1 MSSFQREGTGRLIR
15 RLVVLTVVAVSV
27 LLLSA
32 GSAGAS
38 DACFDGI
45 GAGSQ
50 SGYGVATGCF
60 DGLTGGDRSGSIVYS
75 QAGGAPY
82 SIVTTFDVNTRGRS
96 FPGEGLVAWPFEP
109 VKDVIVDTPVGLV
122 GNPTVLSQ
130 CTAAQLGQYGATGPT
145 ACPSSSQMGVIH
157 LDLTGSPG
165 GTLPLFNMVAP
176 YGASARFGFNA
187 LGVPVFLD
195 ARLRYGSDYGIS
207 VDSHNISEG
216 LPFIGARVTFWG
228 VPADPSHDP
237 ERACPGQIVATEGGP
252 SCSAGVPPARF
263 LRLSTSCTSPGE
275 GLPWSLHTD
284 SWWNPG
290 MFDSVGDPVLSDPNW
305 KSVSFTSHEPP
316 GRESQPNPENWG
328 APVGVEGCQLVP
340 VKGQIVSQATSQNA
354 ETPTGLNVTV
364 SIPNPGLENPVGIAS
379 SDMKKVVVSLPEGVT
394 INPSQGDGLGACSPA
409 QYASTDLASSPGTG
423 CPETSKIGTVTVH
436 TQLLSESLEGDVF
449 VAQPYENPFPEP
461 GHPGGSL
468 LALYVVIKNQQRG
481 VMIKLAGKIEPN
493 PKTGQLTS
501 TFDDIPQL
509 PFESFELHFREG
521 VRAPLATPNACGT
534 YTTTAQFTPYSD
546 PSHTISGES
555 TFQIIHGVGGGP
567 CPSGGVPPFR
577 PQVLSGT
584 QSNAA
589 GSYSPFYLRLIR
601 NDGEQELTKFTTVLP
616 PGLTGNLTGI
626 PFCSDAAIEA
636 ARVATGTH
644 ELNEPACPAASE
656 IGHTSV
662 GAGVGSVLVQ
672 APGKVYLAGPYHGS
686 ALSIV
691 SITSAT
697 VGPFDLG
704 TVVIRFAL
712 RINPLTAQ
720 VEVDSTGS
728 DPIPHIIR
736 GIVVHV
742 RDIRVYMDR
751 SKFIVNP
758 TSCNTMSIANT
769 ITGAGA
775 DFTNPADAFP
785 VTVTSPFQAADCSNL
800 AFKPVFKVSTS
811 GKTSRSSGAS
821 LSVKLAY
828 PNAPFGTQANIRSVK
843 VDLPKQLPSRL
854 TTLQKACP
862 DGTFNTDPAQCP
874 AASRVGRATAVTP
887 ILPVPLE
894 GPAYFVSHGG
904 AKFPELIV
912 VLQGYGFTIDLH
924 GETFISKAGITSS
937 TFRTVPDQPVTSFQL
952 TLPQGKYSALAANG
966 NLCNSKL
973 TMPTAFTAQ
982 NGTVIHQTTKITV
995 TQCAKHRARKAK
1007 KARAPRR

>member
-1 MSSFQREGTGRLIR
+1 MSPLRRDCVGGLAR
-15 RLVVLTVVAVSV
+15 RLCLLTIIAASV
-27 LLLSA
+27 LLLPA
-32 GSAGAS
+32 GSADAS
-38 DACFDGI
+38 DACFDSV

-50 SGYGVATGCF
+50 SGYGVASGCF
-60 DGLTGGDRSGSIVYS
+60 DGLTSADRSGSTVYT
-75 QAGGAPY
+75 QGGGAPY

-96 FPGEGLVAWPFEP
+96 FPGGGLVAWPFEP
-109 VKDVIVDTPVGLV
+109 VKDVVVDTPVGLV

-130 CTAAQLGQYGATGPT
+130 CTPAQLGQYGGTGGT
-145 ACPSSSQMGVIH
+145 ACPSSSQMGVIR
-157 LDLTGSPG
+157 LDFTGSEG
-165 GTLPLFNMVAP
+165 ATFSLFNMVAP
-176 YGASARFGFNA
+176 YGAPARFGFNV
-187 LGVPVFLD
+187 LGVLVFLD

-207 VDSHNISEG
+207 VDSHNINEG
-216 LPFIGARVTFWG
+216 LPFIGAQVTFWG

-237 ERACPGQIVATEGGP
+237 ERSCPGLGVATQGDP

-263 LRLSTSCTSPGE
+263 LRLPTSCTAPGE

-290 MFDSVGDPVLSDPNW
+290 AFDSNGDPELSDLNW

-316 GRESQPNPENWG
+316 GRDTQQNPENWG
-328 APVGVEGCQLVP
+328 APIGAEGCGLVP
-340 VKGQIVSQATSQNA
+340 VDGQVVSQATSQNA

-379 SDMKKVVVSLPEGVT
+379 SDMKKVVVSLPAGVT
-394 INPSQGDGLGACSPA
+394 INPSQGEGLGACTPA
-409 QYASTDLASSPGTG
+409 QYASTDLGSSPGSD

-449 VAQPYENPFPEP
+449 VAQPYDNPFSEP
-461 GHPGGSL
+461 GHPDGSL
-468 LALYVVIKNQQRG
+468 LALYVVIKNPERG
-481 VMIKLAGKIEPN
+481 VMIKLAGKIEPDQ
-493 PKTGQLTS
+493 KTGQLTS

-555 TFQIIHGVGGGP
+555 TFQITHGVGGGP
-567 CPSGGVPPFR
+567 CPSGGVPPFK

-626 PFCSDAAIEA
+626 PFCPDAAIEA

-742 RDIRVYMDR
+742 RDIRVYMTR
-751 SKFIVNP
+751 PKFIVNP

-800 AFKPVFKVSTS
+800 SFKPVFNASTA
-811 GKTSRSSGAS
+811 GKTSRSNGAS

-828 PNAPFGTQANIRSVK
+828 PKAPEGSQANIRSVK

-862 DGTFNTDPAQCP
+862 DRTFNANP
-874 AASRVGRATAVTP
+874 AACSAESRVGRATAITP

-912 VLQGYGFTIDLH
+912 VLQGYGITIDLH
-924 GETFISKAGITSS
+924 GETFISRQGITSS

-966 NLCNSKL
+966 DLCNSKL
-973 TMPTAFTAQ
+973 TMPTSFVAQ

-995 TQCAKHRARKAK
+995 TGCAKHKAK
-1007 KARAPRR
+1007 KTRKTRHKP